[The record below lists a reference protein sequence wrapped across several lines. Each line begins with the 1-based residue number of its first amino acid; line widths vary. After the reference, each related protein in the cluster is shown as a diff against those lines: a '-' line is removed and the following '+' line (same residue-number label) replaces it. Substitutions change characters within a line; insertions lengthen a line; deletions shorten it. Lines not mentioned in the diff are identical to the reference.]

1 MEKFSLKNNFFT
13 RLNIVNKLLFLFGT
27 LFIVVGI
34 VLLTISLS
42 GEVLDEQYVMTDIT
56 ERIFKGKLKLS
67 KGEVRA
73 TKSTDYIEKGMY
85 KITYQ
90 NHFKKLDKGNLL
102 EEGSYFSII
111 DIIGKGYNIDANKIE
126 VNGKNYKFN
135 NYIIRTDEGILV
147 EYKNGTIYIEIP
159 DTLISKNNSISIY
172 ITLKGREEHFEYL
185 TTEDSYFNF
194 IPNVDND
201 FYNKKSSQSY
211 MIDGYGY
218 IKLKRR

>member
-1 MEKFSLKNNFFT
+1 MRKLSLKDNFFSK
-13 RLNIVNKLLFLFGT
+13 LSIVNKLLFVFAI
-27 LFIVVGI
+27 LFIFTGS
-34 VLLTISLS
+34 VLLAISLK
-42 GEVLDEQYVMTDIT
+42 GEVLNEEYIMTDIT
-56 ERIFKGKLKLS
+56 ERIFDGELELS

-85 KITYQ
+85 KITYK

-111 DIIGKGYNIDANKIE
+111 DIIGKGYAIDANKIE

-135 NYIIRTDEGILV
+135 NFIIRTDEGILV

-159 DTLISKNNSISIY
+159 DSLISKSNVINLY
-172 ITLKGREEHFEYL
+172 IILKGREEYFEYV

-194 IPNVDND
+194 IPNVDNE

-211 MIDGYGY
+211 IIDGYGY
-218 IKLKRR
+218 IKLKKR